1 MHKNKSDTI
10 MGAGIIVF
18 GTICMLAVI
27 LGVSYGLVAL
37 VTWAICSCFGWMWSW
52 QIALGIWLLAVFL
65 KWMHKYITSH
75 KKEEQ

>member
-1 MHKNKSDTI
+1 MNKNKESTL

-27 LGVSYGLVAL
+27 LGISYGLVAL
-37 VTWAICSCFGWMWSW
+37 VTWAICSCFGWTWSW
-52 QIALGIWLLAVFL
+52 QIALGIWLLTVFL

-75 KKEEQ
+75 KKE

>member
-1 MHKNKSDTI
+1 MNKNKESTL
-10 MGAGIIVF
+10 MGAGIILF

-37 VTWAICSCFGWMWSW
+37 VTWAICSCFGWTWSW
-52 QIALGIWLLAVFL
+52 QIALGIWLLTVFL

-75 KKEEQ
+75 KKE